1 MRMFAGWWERLRIR
15 QKDIIV
21 VLVLCAPLLLALS
34 VHVGLIRQLL
44 EIQEQH
50 KQVILAR
57 DHIRMLSRISVDIE
71 DAFRGYLI
79 TEQEVFLEP
88 MEQAAAKLEP
98 MLAETLAL
106 VKDVPGIAGN
116 IRSTSER
123 VSTLLNSKRMLIEKI
138 RSGHIDEVLA
148 YVRSTK
154 GLAQSNAIRHDYR
167 AIEDNLTIELQ
178 RFKRDEETMADR
190 IYWGLLLTAILG
202 VALGLFG
209 ERLFRRSISKP
220 LTLIDAAIAKL
231 NTDKA
236 YEMPPIAISSVDEIG
251 RIARSFEQN
260 SQRIGQQI
268 RELEAINAISK
279 EINTLGPAGMTKVLR
294 LLTERSAG
302 LLHADIC
309 MVMLRHEE
317 MKCWIVEAASGDLH
331 KTLRKSVVLW
341 EEFPVAVQAF
351 ETGRPAIGERGDAER
366 VSNPAFKADRLLAIP
381 LVSNGESFGVLLL
394 LMQKYVPPKHW
405 NLRLAQGFAEVA
417 AIALGNARLFE
428 KAKRKG
434 KSLESRLKQLEHTA
448 AMLAHDMKAPGERME
463 VLASM
468 LLEEYRGQ
476 LDERATRWLSL
487 LQENGKTLTEH
498 TECMLEL
505 ARVGSIEE
513 AVEAVDPAVVIDKV
527 LKDRKADLKAHNV
540 RIQMALTVL
549 KVPCHRAYIRQV
561 FDNLI
566 SNAIKFTAHRSDP
579 LICITAKRSSG
590 RIRFS
595 VSDNGCGISPD
606 QKGRV
611 FEPFVRLN
619 PTVKGNGMGLSIVK
633 RIVES
638 YGGQIWIDSDGREGT
653 TVSFTLPAF
662 GEVPA
667 TRFSATLPASEI
679 SVPFGAAAPSPRETS
694 GFGRGVQQDGAPSRG
709 DS

>member
-1 MRMFAGWWERLRIR
+1 MTRFAGWWDGLRIR
-15 QKDIIV
+15 QKDWIV

-34 VHVGLIRQLL
+34 VHVGLIRHLL

-57 DHIRMLSRISVDIE
+57 DHIRMLSRLAVDIE
-71 DAFRGYLI
+71 DAFRGYLL
-79 TEQEVFLEP
+79 TEKEVFLEP

-106 VKDVPGIAGN
+106 VRDVPGIAGN

-123 VSTLLNSKRMLIEKI
+123 LSTLLNTKRMLIEKI
-138 RSGHIDEVLA
+138 RSGQIDEVLA

-167 AIEDNLTIELQ
+167 AIEDQLSIELQ
-178 RFKRDEETMADR
+178 RFKRDEELMADQ

-202 VALGLFG
+202 LGLGLFG
-209 ERLFRRSISKP
+209 ARLFRRSISKP
-220 LTLIDAAIAKL
+220 LVLIDAAIAKL

-236 YEMPPIAISSVDEIG
+236 HEMPPIAISSADEIG

-260 SQRIGQQI
+260 SQRISQQI

-279 EINTLGPAGMTKVLR
+279 EINTLGPAGMNKVLR

-302 LLHADIC
+302 LLDADIC
-309 MVMLRHEE
+309 MIMLRHEQ
-317 MKCWIVEAASGDLH
+317 MKCWIIEAASGDLH
-331 KTLRKSVVLW
+331 KTLRKAVVLW
-341 EEFPVAVQAF
+341 EEFPVAVEAF
-351 ETGRPAIGERGDAER
+351 ETGRSAIGERWDTEP
-366 VSNPAFKADRLLAIP
+366 VSNPAFKASSLLAIP

-394 LMQKYVPPKHW
+394 LLQRPVPPDHW

-434 KSLESRLKQLEHTA
+434 KSLEFRLKQLEQTA
-448 AMLAHDMKAPGERME
+448 DMLAHDMKAPGERME

-487 LQENGKTLTEH
+487 LQENGKALTEH
-498 TECMLEL
+498 VECILEL

-513 AVEAVDPAVVIDKV
+513 AVEAVDPALVIGRV
-527 LKDRKADLKAHNV
+527 LKDRKAELKAHNV
-540 RIQMALTVL
+540 RIQMAFTVP
-549 KVPCHRAYIRQV
+549 KVPCHRAYLRQV

-566 SNAIKFTAHRSDP
+566 SNAIKFTADRSDP
-579 LICITAKRSSG
+579 LIRISAKRSAG
-590 RIRFS
+590 KVRFS
-595 VSDNGCGISPD
+595 VSDNGCGIPPD

-611 FEPFVRLN
+611 LEPFVRLN
-619 PTVKGNGMGLSIVK
+619 PAVKGNGMGLSIVK

-662 GEVPA
+662 GAVPA
-667 TRFSATLPASEI
+667 TRPSATLPASEI
-679 SVPFGAAAPSPRETS
+679 SGSVGSAAPSLRETNS
-694 GFGRGVQQDGAPSRG
+694 
-709 DS
+709 